1 MEKKR
6 KIPKEVTT
14 PQENREYLRSIFDM
28 FRDVQVVTN
37 AQQHPKYN
45 NTEIRMMNEI
55 VYATGSGERLI
66 STQLADRLGITRSAV
81 SQIVG
86 KLEKDGAIRRLPDE
100 VDKKIAYVEL
110 TDEMAAKYKTI
121 VEHYTSFVGKVIAY
135 MGVHKM
141 DKLLTLV
148 DEFRAAVENA
158 CEDCQC
164 EENGAKN

>member
-14 PQENREYLRSIFDM
+14 PQENREYLRSIFGM
-28 FRDVQVVTN
+28 FRDVQVVIN

-55 VYATGSGERLI
+55 VYATGDGERLI
-66 STQLADRLGITRSAV
+66 STQLADRLGITSSAV

-86 KLEKDGAIRRLPDE
+86 KLEKDGALRRVPDD

-110 TDEMAAKYKTI
+110 TDEMAAKYKAI
-121 VEHYTSFVGKVIAY
+121 VDHYTAFVGKVIAY

-141 DKLLTLV
+141 DKLIALV
-148 DEFRAAVENA
+148 DEFRTSVENA
-158 CEDCQC
+158 CLDCEC
-164 EENGAKN
+164 EQKSAKN

>member
-1 MEKKR
+1 MDID
-6 KIPKEVTT
+6 KIDRNFAVPDTIS
-14 PQENREYLRSIFDM
+14 RDGIEYIDALNFDLYGVM
-28 FRDVQVVTN
+28 IDN
-37 AQQHPKYN
+37 GNY
-45 NTEIRMMNEI
+45 
-55 VYATGSGERLI
+55 
-66 STQLADRLGITRSAV
+66 
-81 SQIVG
+81 
-86 KLEKDGAIRRLPDE
+86 RRLPDE

-141 DKLLTLV
+141 DKLLALV

>member
-1 MEKKR
+1 
-6 KIPKEVTT
+6 
-14 PQENREYLRSIFDM
+14 
-28 FRDVQVVTN
+28 
-37 AQQHPKYN
+37 
-45 NTEIRMMNEI
+45 MNEI
-55 VYATGSGERLI
+55 VYATGAGERLI